1 METDVGLLDG
11 QVALVTGGARGMG
24 RSHAVAFARAGAD
37 VVLLDACANEPWA
50 VYPGASKADLD
61 ATRQLIETEGR
72 RCLAKQG
79 DVRDSNALADL
90 VQEVIQDFGRIDILV
105 ANAGMAAA
113 ESIQV
118 ASRQTWDGVIGTNL
132 TGVFNSIRAV
142 APQMIEQNYGRIVAI
157 SSLMGRMAGPAV
169 GAYAAS
175 KWGVIGLVKSAA
187 QDLAAF
193 GVTVDAVA
201 PGNVDTPMINNEGFL
216 KLLLPHLD
224 SPSLADAAPILGLLH
239 LQPTAILA
247 PEEITEAVMFLVAP
261 SGTHITGS
269 VIDVNAGASARI
281 TA

>member
-1 METDVGLLDG
+1 MGLLDG

-24 RSHAVAFARAGAD
+24 RSHALAFAREGAD
-37 VVLLDACANEPWA
+37 VVVLDACANEPWA
-50 VYPGASKADLD
+50 VYPGASDADLN
-61 ATRQLIETEGR
+61 ATKELIEREGQ

-79 DVRDSNALADL
+79 DVRDSDALARL
-90 VQEVIQDFGRIDILV
+90 VNQVIGEFGRIDILV

-118 ASRQTWDGVIGTNL
+118 ASRETWDGIIGTNL

-142 APQMIEQNYGRIVAI
+142 APQMIEQSYGRIVAI

-193 GVTVDAVA
+193 GVTVNAVA
-201 PGNVDTPMINNEGFL
+201 PGNVDTPMINNDGFL
-216 KLLLPHLD
+216 KPLLPHLD
-224 SPSLADAAPILGLLH
+224 SPTLADAAPILGLLH
-239 LQPTAILA
+239 VQPTAILA
-247 PEEITEAVMFLVAP
+247 PEEITSAVMFLVSA
-261 SGTHITGS
+261 GGAHITGS
-269 VIDVNAGASARI
+269 VLDVNAGASARI

>member
-1 METDVGLLDG
+1 MGLLEG

-24 RSHAVAFARAGAD
+24 RSHAVAFAREGAD
-37 VVLLDACANEPWA
+37 VVVLDACANEPWA
-50 VYPGASKADLD
+50 VYPGASAADLD
-61 ATRQLIETEGR
+61 ATMELIESQGR
-72 RCLAKQG
+72 RCLAVQG
-79 DVRDSNALADL
+79 DVRDSDVLAGL
-90 VQEVIQDFGRIDILV
+90 VKEVIREFGRLDILV

-118 ASRQTWDGVIGTNL
+118 ASRETWDGVICTNL
-132 TGVFNSIRAV
+132 TGVFSSIRAV
-142 APQMIEQNYGRIVAI
+142 APLMIEQNYGRIVAI

-169 GAYAAS
+169 AAYAAS

-193 GVTVDAVA
+193 GVTVNAVA
-201 PGNVDTPMINNEGFL
+201 PGNVDTPMINNDGFL
-216 KLLLPHLD
+216 KPLLPHLD
-224 SPSLADAAPILGLLH
+224 SPTLADAAPILGLLH
-239 LQPTAILA
+239 VQPTAILA
-247 PEEITEAVMFLVAP
+247 PEEITAAVMFLVSV